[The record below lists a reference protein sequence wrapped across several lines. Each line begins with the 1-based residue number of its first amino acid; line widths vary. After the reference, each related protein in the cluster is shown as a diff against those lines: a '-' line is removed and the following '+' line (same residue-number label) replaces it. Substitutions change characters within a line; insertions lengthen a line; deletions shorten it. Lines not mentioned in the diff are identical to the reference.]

1 MSGALGAAVNL
12 IANFVY
18 ALMGGIARPATA
30 AGALFLVIRAEAF
43 KVALVLVQLLLVL
56 VLYRDLASGPFVVA
70 FIVTALM
77 FSLALV
83 VRN

>member
-77 FSLALV
+77 FSIALV